1 MYQHFITLFVFNTGW
16 SFHTFWEV
24 FPHQIGVIKLK
35 MFIVKV
41 SISDWKKLFSWCKI
55 LGSTVC
61 ILRFFL
67 MQNPW
72 EYCMYSKICNAD
84 NQPSWPK
91 CVQFS
96 RRVEKNVGNV
106 SKFGSP
112 RMSLFLPKI
121 IVVDCIE
128 KMSEEIPD
136 RLGSTAYLLNLMKAF
151 CTHCCIQYYWLQVS
165 AFWTQNTIRE
175 WEQISPKKNKTK
187 PHCFSP
193 RNLRAEK
200 KP

>member
-1 MYQHFITLFVFNTGW
+1 M
-16 SFHTFWEV
+16 
-24 FPHQIGVIKLK
+24 KL
-35 MFIVKV
+35 
-41 SISDWKKLFSWCKI
+41 SISKNTLGLKKMSKLFSWCKI
-55 LGSTVC
+55 LF
-61 ILRFFL
+61 LRFAMPIINL
-67 MQNPW
+67 VDL
-72 EYCMYSKICNAD
+72 SACN
-84 NQPSWPK
+84 S
-91 CVQFS
+91 
-96 RRVEKNVGNV
+96 RVESWKNVGNV

-165 AFWTQNTIRE
+165 AFWTQ
-175 WEQISPKKNKTK
+175 ISPKKNKTK

>member
-1 MYQHFITLFVFNTGW
+1 
-16 SFHTFWEV
+16 
-24 FPHQIGVIKLK
+24 
-35 MFIVKV
+35 
-41 SISDWKKLFSWCKI
+41 
-55 LGSTVC
+55 
-61 ILRFFL
+61 

-175 WEQISPKKNKTK
+175 WEQISPKKNKDKAPLLFTK
-187 PHCFSP
+187 EFASWKEAINSAWVLISLNFSQNQSITKHLQYEF
-193 RNLRAEK
+193 RRQVIYFYK
-200 KP
+200 KKYFF

>member
-1 MYQHFITLFVFNTGW
+1 MYSTLD
-16 SFHTFWEV
+16 EV
-24 FPHQIGVIKLK
+24 FRLLGGISAPKRSYKTQNVYSKSVHFGLK
-35 MFIVKV
+35 
-41 SISDWKKLFSWCKI
+41 KI
-55 LGSTVC
+55 
-61 ILRFFL
+61 IFL
-67 MQNPW
+67 MQNTW
-72 EYCMYSKICNAD
+72 EYCVYSKIFPDAKSLRVLYVFSKICNAD